1 MLLTA
6 LETAA
11 LLALIMGIIAALLD
25 YLRGSTLFLIIKLAW
40 QGPSARPTTTS

>member
-6 LETAA
+6 IETAA
-11 LLALIMGIIAALLD
+11 LLALLMGVFTALLD

-40 QGPSARPTTTS
+40 QGDKRWAHR